1 MSTPI
6 GIAHLTL
13 LRLSPPEL
21 VTIAAEAGY
30 DFVGI
35 RVKAITEGEHQYPM
49 QPGSPMSRET
59 LRRLDDTGLT
69 VRDIEFLTLRP
80 DTGPDDWQPALEAV
94 PRLASTFS
102 VVGVDDDPARLT
114 DTLAR
119 LTADGASYGIRPT
132 LEPIGYQP
140 VSRVADAAAIARATG
155 AAVLLDALH
164 IQRGGS
170 SLDDVR
176 ALEPELVPCI
186 QLCDGPL
193 AVPQTLE
200 LPAELP
206 LGMTP
211 TAPCCRS
218 RPGCSARSSA
228 RAVSRSPS
236 CSPRCRPRRRSAS
249 RCARPAA
256 GPAVRGGVR
265 HLQPARRAGAPP
277 GGHPCL
283 MSPGRTRSTCSS
295 SAPARAVSRPP

>member
-1 MSTPI
+1 MNTPI

-21 VTIAAEAGY
+21 VTTAAEAGY

-35 RVKAITEGEHQYPM
+35 RVKAVTEGEHQYPM

-69 VRDIEFLTLRP
+69 VRDVEFLTLRP
-80 DTGPDDWQPALEAV
+80 DTGPDDWQPALEAGAA
-94 PRLASTFS
+94 LGASTFS

-119 LTADGASYGIRPT
+119 LTADGAAYGIRPT
-132 LEPIGYQP
+132 LEPISYQP

-206 LGMTP
+206 LGMKADGSVLQVEARVQREVVGEGGLPLAELLAAVPAATP
-211 TAPCCRS
+211 ISVEVPHARLQA
-218 RPGCSARSSA
+218 RLSATEFA
-228 RAVSRSPS
+228 TYNLRAVQ
-236 CSPRCRPRRRSAS
+236 ALL
-249 RCARPAA
+249 ARE
-256 GPAVRGGVR
+256 GTHV
-265 HLQPARRAGAPP
+265 
-277 GGHPCL
+277 
-283 MSPGRTRSTCSS
+283 
-295 SAPARAVSRPP
+295 

>member
-1 MSTPI
+1 MNTPI

-21 VTIAAEAGY
+21 VTTAAEAGY

-35 RVKAITEGEHQYPM
+35 RVKAVTEGEHQYPM
-49 QPGSPMSRET
+49 QPGSLMSRET

-80 DTGPDDWQPALEAV
+80 DTGPDDWQPALEAGAA
-94 PRLASTFS
+94 LGASTFS

-119 LTADGASYGIRPT
+119 LTADGAAYGIRPT
-132 LEPIGYQP
+132 LEPISYQP

-176 ALEPELVPCI
+176 ALETELVPCL
-186 QLCDGPL
+186 QLCDAPS
-193 AVPQTLE
+193 AVPRTLE

-206 LGMTP
+206 LGMKADGSVLQVEARVQREVVGEGEFPLAELLGAVAAGTP
-211 TAPCCRS
+211 VSVEVPHARLQA
-218 RPGCSARSSA
+218 RLSAA
-228 RAVSRSPS
+228 EFATYNLRAVQ
-236 CSPRCRPRRRSAS
+236 ALL
-249 RCARPAA
+249 ARE
-256 GPAVRGGVR
+256 GTHV
-265 HLQPARRAGAPP
+265 
-277 GGHPCL
+277 
-283 MSPGRTRSTCSS
+283 
-295 SAPARAVSRPP
+295 

>member
-1 MSTPI
+1 MNTPI

-21 VTIAAEAGY
+21 VTTAAEAGY

-35 RVKAITEGEHQYPM
+35 RVKAVTEGEHQYPM

-80 DTGPDDWQPALEAV
+80 DTGPDDWQPALEAGAA
-94 PRLASTFS
+94 LGASTFS

-119 LTADGASYGIRPT
+119 LTADGAAYGIRPT
-132 LEPIGYQP
+132 LEPISYQP

-176 ALEPELVPCI
+176 ALEPELVPCL
-186 QLCDGPL
+186 QLCDAPS
-193 AVPQTLE
+193 AVPRTLE

-206 LGMTP
+206 LGMKADGSVLQVEARVQREVVGEGGLPLAELLAAVPAATP
-211 TAPCCRS
+211 ISVEVPHARLQA
-218 RPGCSARSSA
+218 RLSAA
-228 RAVSRSPS
+228 EFATYNLRAVQ
-236 CSPRCRPRRRSAS
+236 ALL
-249 RCARPAA
+249 ARE
-256 GPAVRGGVR
+256 GTHV
-265 HLQPARRAGAPP
+265 
-277 GGHPCL
+277 
-283 MSPGRTRSTCSS
+283 
-295 SAPARAVSRPP
+295 